1 MLVSESKLRKLVRS
15 IITESLEQHDFHFLD
30 LVKIDFVKAEADKG
44 KLGLDRSQLH
54 AIYNEAVFLIEKI
67 KENPSAE
74 GEFLCDLRAH
84 EYGGHVLK
92 DFPCNSEYLRIYRK
106 ITSGF
111 NAGDRVKINFTIE
124 KIKNFTIEKIKENP
138 SVKGEF
144 LCDLRAEINDIKYIV
159 KDLPCNSEYLEK
171 I

>member
-1 MLVSESKLRKLVRS
+1 MLVSEGKLRKLVRS
-15 IITESLEQHDFHFLD
+15 IITEGLEQHDFHFLD
-30 LVKIDFVKAEADKG
+30 LVKINFEKAKELD
-44 KLGLDRSQLH
+44 LDRSQLH

-92 DFPCNSEYLRIYRK
+92 DFPCNSEYLRIYKK

-111 NAGDRVKINFTIE
+111 NAGDRVKIN
-124 KIKNFTIEKIKENP
+124 NFTIEKIKENP

-144 LCDLRAEINDIKYIV
+144 LCDLRTEINDNEFIV
-159 KDLPCNSEYLEK
+159 EDFPCNSKYLEK